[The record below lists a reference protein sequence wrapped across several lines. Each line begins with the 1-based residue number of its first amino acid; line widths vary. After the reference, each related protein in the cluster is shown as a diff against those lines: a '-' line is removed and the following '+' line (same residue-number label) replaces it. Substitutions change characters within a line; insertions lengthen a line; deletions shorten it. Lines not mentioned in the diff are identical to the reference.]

1 MYVYLGS
8 GRKRGLM
15 GGLGWSSTLLDPV
28 SGPSKK
34 RGDME
39 TARNLLNVINELIF
53 GYSKVINGRYL

>member
-1 MYVYLGS
+1 
-8 GRKRGLM
+8 M